1 MKNIIRYGI
10 IRLLSKDTN
19 TAMKVYEFLFSN
31 KTETEK
37 NKVLVKEEVIEK
49 KGEKSKNKKDDL
61 MESLSYLKNK
71 KVKTKQDKESIYT
84 LEMILKNMK

>member
-10 IRLLSKDTN
+10 IRLMSKDTD
-19 TAMKVYEFLFSN
+19 TAMKVYSLLFSN

-37 NKVLVKEEVIEK
+37 KEVLVK
-49 KGEKSKNKKDDL
+49 KGEKSKTKKDDL
-61 MESLSYLKNK
+61 MESLSYLKSK

-84 LEMILKNMK
+84 LEMILKNMV

>member
-10 IRLLSKDTN
+10 IRLMSKDTN

-31 KTETEK
+31 KTENEK
-37 NKVLVKEEVIEK
+37 KEVLVKN
-49 KGEKSKNKKDDL
+49 GEKSKTKKDDL
-61 MESLSYLKNK
+61 MESLSYLKSK

-84 LEMILKNMK
+84 LEMILKNMG

>member
-10 IRLLSKDTN
+10 IRLMSKDTN

-31 KTETEK
+31 KTENEK
-37 NKVLVKEEVIEK
+37 KEVLVKN
-49 KGEKSKNKKDDL
+49 GEKSKTKKDDL
-61 MESLSYLKNK
+61 MESLSYLKSK

-84 LEMILKNMK
+84 LEMILKNIK

>member
-1 MKNIIRYGI
+1 
-10 IRLLSKDTN
+10 
-19 TAMKVYEFLFSN
+19 MKVYEFLFSN

-84 LEMILKNMK
+84 LEMILKNIK

>member
-1 MKNIIRYGI
+1 
-10 IRLLSKDTN
+10 
-19 TAMKVYEFLFSN
+19 MKVYEFLFSN

-37 NKVLVKEEVIEK
+37 NKVLVKEELIEK

-84 LEMILKNMK
+84 LEMILKNMG

>member
-10 IRLLSKDTN
+10 IRLMSKDTN

-31 KTETEK
+31 KTENEK
-37 NKVLVKEEVIEK
+37 KEVLVKN
-49 KGEKSKNKKDDL
+49 GEKSKTKKDDL
-61 MESLSYLKNK
+61 MESLSYLKSK

-84 LEMILKNMK
+84 LEMILKNMV